1 MRAAAL
7 AVCGR
12 CGFALRGL
20 GGGDGGNVGLFAGR
34 YAGWCFLCLFVRLLV
49 GSSRWCVRK
58 KVVGRRF
65 AATRRKSGVQLRQR
79 SGPCALR
86 NERTFVLFSFF
97 LAIAIHQ
104 YIHEQYE

>member
-1 MRAAAL
+1 M
-7 AVCGR
+7 V
-12 CGFALRGL
+12 
-20 GGGDGGNVGLFAGR
+20 
-34 YAGWCFLCLFVRLLV
+34 LFVSVCLLAA
-49 GSSRWCVRK
+49 
-58 KVVGRRF
+58 VVERRF
-65 AATRRKSGVQLRQR
+65 AATRTKSGVQLRQR